1 MKKIFLTASLAVAVL
16 VCSAQVQFGLFGGPQ
31 VTSSK
36 YTLNGKKQDITQKYG
51 FQLGASLK
59 IPFENKLF
67 FSPAAFYSLKGYK
80 VKFNQPSFPPDS
92 LAIDNNTTIHT
103 FELAALLQ
111 YDFSNQPG
119 HFFIKFGPSI
129 DFQVSGKEKF
139 NRANR
144 TVVDRKMVF
153 SFTQYGRWGASF
165 ITQAGYETKQG
176 LLLFAQY
183 SHGIGSIN
191 NADGG
196 PRIWHRV
203 LGISIGKYLNK
214 KKS

>member
-1 MKKIFLTASLAVAVL
+1 MKKTFFTALLAVAVL
-16 VCSAQVQFGLFGGPQ
+16 ICSAQVQLGVFGGPQ

-36 YTLNGKKQDITQKYG
+36 YTINGSKQPNTPKYG

-59 IPFENKLF
+59 VPFENKLY

-80 VKFNQPSFPPDS
+80 VKFDQRSYPPDS

-111 YDFSNQPG
+111 YDFKNQPG
-119 HFFIKFGPSI
+119 HFFIKFGPSV
-129 DFQVSGKEKF
+129 DFQISGKEKF
-139 NRANR
+139 HRSNR
-144 TVVDRKMVF
+144 TAVDQQMAF
-153 SFTQYGRWGASF
+153 SFTKYGRYAASMLMQF
-165 ITQAGYETKQG
+165 GYETKDG

-183 SHGIGSIN
+183 SHGIGNMN

-196 PRIWHRV
+196 PGIWHRV

-214 KKS
+214 KKK

>member
-1 MKKIFLTASLAVAVL
+1 MKKTFLTAVMAVAVL

-36 YTLNGKKQDITQKYG
+36 YTVNGKKQSSSQKYG
-51 FQLGASLK
+51 FQLGGSLK
-59 IPFENKLF
+59 VPFDNKLY
-67 FSPAAFYSLKGYK
+67 FSPVAFYSLKGYK
-80 VKFNQPSFPPDS
+80 VKLNQRSSFPDS

-103 FELAALLQ
+103 FELAPLLQ
-111 YDFSNQPG
+111 YDFSVHPG
-119 HFFIKFGPSI
+119 HFFVKFGPSV
-129 DFQVSGKEKF
+129 DFQLSGKEKY
-139 NRANR
+139 NRSNR
-144 TVVDRKMVF
+144 TIIDRKMGF
-153 SFTQYGRWGASF
+153 SFTQYGRFAASL
-165 ITQAGYETKQG
+165 ITQFGYETKDG

-203 LGISIGKYLNK
+203 IGISIGKYLYQK
-214 KKS
+214 K